1 MGNVKT
7 RILLR
12 SDIASRWSSVN
23 PILLRGEVGIE
34 YNPAIEPSEG
44 RRIRFKIGDGV
55 TEWNRLEYVADYD
68 SVVSAIETRIGSVE
82 SKVGESSVADQIKK
96 AIDALA
102 SVYQEKLP
110 EGASAG
116 KYLTADESGR
126 LIWKAVADPTWANIT
141 GNVADNTALS
151 TALAAK
157 QNVIDSE
164 HKLSADLIDV
174 QEGSDRQFVTN
185 AEKAQ
190 IAKVEGLETTVGDN
204 QAGLV
209 KDVADNAKA
218 IKTEAEARSQADTA
232 LSNAIGQKVDKVDG
246 KDLIETSKIAKLDKI
261 EAGAQA
267 NVIEKISVNGAD
279 VTIDET

>member
-34 YNPAIEPSEG
+34 YNPAVEPSEG

-68 SVVSAIETRIGSVE
+68 SVVSAIETRIGKVE
-82 SKVGESSVADQIKK
+82 SKVGESSVAVQIKA

-126 LIWKAVADPTWANIT
+126 LLWKAVADPTWANIT
-141 GNVADNTALS
+141 GNIADNTALS
-151 TALAAK
+151 TGLAAK

-164 HKLSADLIDV
+164 HRLSADLIDV

-190 IAKVEGLETTVGDN
+190 IAKDLSFFKFKLRL
-204 QAGLV
+204 A
-209 KDVADNAKA
+209 VA
-218 IKTEAEARSQADTA
+218 AE
-232 LSNAIGQKVDKVDG
+232 
-246 KDLIETSKIAKLDKI
+246 
-261 EAGAQA
+261 
-267 NVIEKISVNGAD
+267 NVN
-279 VTIDET
+279 